1 MRLLKAYLLLPAL
14 AFCSTATVSAQ
25 PIPAEG
31 LAQIQAYVTEK
42 ESWTPAERK
51 IQSTLLYASRF
62 RSQGYIGAGLPLSN
76 AGVDGFI
83 TSHVAPDS
91 SVAVTIRGDINAGL
105 VAALSAVGG
114 SDIRSYPQF
123 GRVTLRLP
131 LASVLG
137 IAQRPDVQAIAPTAK
152 PFLNRIAGDSAP
164 SAAAQIKEGIAS
176 RSDPVTNTGSV
187 NWSGVLEHGAD
198 LAQNTGINGGGVK
211 VCVLSDSADPS
222 VISGL
227 QASGDLPATVDVLE
241 NAPGNTNEGAAMMEI
256 VYDMAP
262 GVALGFATAFV
273 SDVDF
278 ASNIVKLQQS
288 PHSCNVIVDDVTY
301 DNEGAFQDGIIA
313 QAVSTVTS
321 AGALYFSSAA
331 NSNNLAHN
339 TSGTWEGDFV
349 DGGPNPL
356 LTGGTVHSFG
366 ANAYDVLTARGFEV
380 TLQWS
385 DPLGASN
392 NDYDL
397 FILDPTGAT
406 VVGSGNSAQ
415 TGTQDPFEFIDCF
428 DFPAQCPVNGRVV
441 IFKHTGAAVRALRID
456 TMRGRLS
463 VKTNGSTYGHNAAAT
478 AYTVAAVNLASH
490 TGSQFSG
497 SESNQAYS
505 SDGPRKMFYAP
516 DGTAI
521 TPGNILFGTD
531 GGTTLNK
538 VDITAG
544 DCGHTVTFPTFCGTS
559 ASAPTA
565 GSIAAMLKQAKP
577 SLTASQIQTALFS
590 TAIDIEAAGDDVTAG
605 HGIVMADRSLRS
617 VLGPL
622 IIAKTFVP
630 ASIAPTGTS
639 VLTMTVSNP
648 NAVALNGIV
657 FTDTYPTGVVNTG
670 TPNAHINGASCAG
683 TLAAGAG
690 GNSLGLTEGVVPA
703 LASCTYKVN
712 VTSSTSNVY
721 VDSSGAVTTPI
732 ALNTAAQ
739 SATLTVGTVG
749 APPVF
754 SSAVSRKVHGSGGTF
769 DLLLSLVTPPAI
781 NHNPTTE
788 PRQGPAHTIVFTF
801 DKPIAS
807 AIVTISE
814 GTAIAGS
821 PTFSGNDVVVALT
834 GVVDQQYVTVSLNN
848 VTAGDGGTGGSGS
861 IRVGFLAGDVS
872 QNRVVTVSDEARVN
886 ALLAQT
892 VTASN
897 FLKDVNASGTLSVA
911 DRAIVNANLTRAL
924 PAP

>member
-1 MRLLKAYLLLPAL
+1 MRLFATWGSLPAL
-14 AFCSTATVSAQ
+14 VLCAVAAVSAE
-25 PIPAEG
+25 PIPDEG
-31 LAQIQAYVTEK
+31 LAQIQAYATEK
-42 ESWTPAERK
+42 STWTPAEQK

-62 RSQGYIGAGLPLSN
+62 RSQGYIGSGLPLSN
-76 AGVDGFI
+76 VGVDGFI
-83 TSHVAPDS
+83 ASHVAPDS
-91 SVAVTIRGDINAGL
+91 SVSVTIRGDINADL
-105 VAALSAVGG
+105 LTALSAVGG
-114 SDIRSYPQF
+114 SNVRSYPQF
-123 GRVTLRLP
+123 ERVTVRLP
-131 LASVLG
+131 LASLLG
-137 IAQRPDVQAIAPTAK
+137 IAQRSDVQSIAPTAK
-152 PFLNRIAGDSAP
+152 PFLNRVIDDGVQDA
-164 SAAAQIKEGIAS
+164 SAAIKEGTAS
-176 RSDPVTNTGSV
+176 RSEPIADAGSV
-187 NWSGVLEHGAD
+187 TWSGVLEHGAD
-198 LAQNTGINGGGVK
+198 LAQGTGVNGAGVK

-227 QASGDLPATVDVLE
+227 QSSGDLPATVDVLE

-256 VYDMAP
+256 VYDMVP
-262 GVALGFATAFV
+262 GAALGFATAFI

-278 ASNIVKLQQS
+278 ANNIVKLQQS
-288 PHSCNVIVDDVTY
+288 PHNCNIIVDDVTY

-349 DGGPNPL
+349 DGGTNGL

-385 DPLGASN
+385 DPLGASSD
-392 NDYDL
+392 DYDL
-397 FILDPTGAT
+397 FILDPTGTT

-415 TGTQDPFEFIDCF
+415 TGSQDPFEFIDCF

-441 IFKHTGAAVRALRID
+441 IFKHTGAAVRALRVD

-490 TGSQFSG
+490 TGSQFTG

-505 SDGPRKMFYAP
+505 SDGPRKMFYTPA
-516 DGTAI
+516 GAAI
-521 TPGNILFGTD
+521 TTGNILFGTG

-544 DCGHTVTFPTFCGTS
+544 DCGHTVTFSSFCGTS

-565 GSIAAMLKQAKP
+565 ASIAAMLKEAKP

-590 TAIDIEAAGDDVTAG
+590 TAIDIEVAGDDVTAG
-605 HGIVMADRSLRS
+605 NGIVMADRSLRS
-617 VLGPL
+617 VLGGL
-622 IIAKTFVP
+622 TIAKSFVP
-630 ASIAPTGTS
+630 PSIAPGGTS
-639 VLTMTVSNP
+639 VLTITLSNP
-648 NAVALNGIV
+648 NAVALNGIAL
-657 FTDTYPTGVVNTG
+657 TDTYPPGVVNTG
-670 TPNAHINGASCAG
+670 TPNPHINGASCTG
-683 TLAAGAG
+683 TLAASGG
-690 GNSLGLTEGVVPA
+690 GNSLGLTAGVVPA
-703 LASCTYKVN
+703 LAPCTYKVN
-712 VTSSTSNVY
+712 VTSSTDNVY
-721 VDSSGAVTTPI
+721 VDNSGAVTTPI

-739 SATLTVGTVG
+739 SATLTVGSAGT
-749 APPVF
+749 PPVF
-754 SSAVSRKVHGSGGTF
+754 ASAVSRRLHGAAGTF
-769 DLLLSLVTPPAI
+769 DLPLSSVAT
-781 NHNPTTE
+781 NPTTE
-788 PRQGPAHTIVFTF
+788 PREGPAQKIVFTF
-801 DKPIAS
+801 NKPIAS
-807 AIVTISE
+807 ATVTIPE

-834 GVVDQQYVTVSLNN
+834 GVSDQQYVTVSLSN
-848 VTAGDGGTGGSGS
+848 VTAVDGGTGGSGS
-861 IRVGFLAGDVS
+861 VRVGFLVGDVN
-872 QNRVVTVSDEARVN
+872 QTRTVTVSDLAQVN
-886 ALLAQT
+886 AQLAQT
-892 VTASN
+892 VTQTN

-911 DRAIVNANLTRAL
+911 DKAITNANLTRAL